1 VKPNDQTL
9 KSMLAE
15 AKEWLNQFTM
25 KPRFWCL
32 LVISLILSPWVD
44 AQEAE
49 LQRHA
54 EQGEAI
60 AQLSLGLMYLE
71 GRGFPQD
78 NRVALLWFK
87 RSAEQGLSNAQFFCG
102 QMYMMGKGVEVDYAA
117 AFRWYELAAN
127 QGLGSAHH
135 ALGLMY
141 EHGLGVPENFVESY
155 ARYFYAVATGFKP
168 AEKDRENIGKLMT
181 KAEVAKAM
189 IRSKAIWEEFEMTK
203 LIQRN

>member
-1 VKPNDQTL
+1 
-9 KSMLAE
+9 MLAE
-15 AKEWLNQFTM
+15 AKEWRKEFTM
-25 KPRFWCL
+25 KPRNWCL
-32 LVISLILSPWVD
+32 LAVSLILNLSIN

-54 EQGEAI
+54 EQGDAT

-71 GRGFPQD
+71 GQGFPQD
-78 NRVALLWFK
+78 NRAALLWFK
-87 RSAEQGLSNAQFFCG
+87 RSAEKGLSNAQFFCG
-102 QMYMMGKGVEVDYAA
+102 QMYVLGKGVEVDYFE

-141 EHGLGVPENFVESY
+141 EHGLGLPENFVESY
-155 ARYFYAVATGFKP
+155 ARYFYAAATGFKP
-168 AEKDRENIGKLMT
+168 AEKDRESLGKLMT
-181 KAEVAKAM
+181 KEEVAKAM